1 MSLNLT
7 ARPAAGAFRA
17 NVDAGDGL
25 AGLRAEHG
33 ALTRAAWSARSDTGW
48 VAVGHTDSALGADKH
63 VSARPGR
70 PIQAQCARGVLE
82 AADSEGDEREGRK
95 MLVG

>member
-1 MSLNLT
+1 M
-7 ARPAAGAFRA
+7 
-17 NVDAGDGL
+17 
-25 AGLRAEHG
+25 
-33 ALTRAAWSARSDTGW
+33 
-48 VAVGHTDSALGADKH
+48 GHTDSALGADKH